1 MVDFPIE
8 GQVPSLDGATGW
20 LNSQPL
26 TASGLRGR
34 VVLVQFWTFTCINWL
49 RTLPYVRAWA
59 EQYENDGLLV
69 LGVHTPEFWFEH
81 DLDNIRRAVKE
92 MQIEYPVAVDNDY
105 TVWDAFANR
114 YWPALYFADAEGAI
128 RDHHFGEGRYE
139 QSERVIQQLLGVDR
153 ELVSVE
159 GRGAEAAADWEDLES
174 PETYLGV
181 QRAERRT
188 EAAPAS
194 LPLNHWAPSGDWTIQ
209 EQGVKLNEAGGSIAF
224 RFHARDLH
232 LVLRP
237 GDTPVRF
244 RVSLDGEA
252 PGASLGIDVDEQGNG
267 VVSEPRL
274 YQLIRQHGRI
284 EEHTFEIT
292 FLEPG
297 VEAYVFTF
305 G

>member
-1 MVDFPIE
+1 MIGAPTKM
-8 GQVPSLDGATGW
+8 PPLDGATAW
-20 LNSQPL
+20 LNSAPL
-26 TASGLRGR
+26 TAADLRGR

-59 EQYENDGLLV
+59 EKYENDGLLV

-81 DLDNIRRAVKE
+81 DLDNVRRAVKE

-105 TVWDAFANR
+105 AVWDAFANR
-114 YWPALYFADAEGAI
+114 YWPAVYFVDAEGAI

-139 QSERVIQQLLGVDR
+139 QSERVIQQLLAVDR
-153 ELVSVE
+153 ELVSVD
-159 GRGAEAAADWEDLES
+159 GPGAEAAADWESLDS
-174 PETYLGV
+174 PETYLGN
-181 QRAERRT
+181 QRAERRSD
-188 EAAPAS
+188 AAPAS
-194 LPLNHWAPSGDWTIQ
+194 LRRNHWALSGDWTIQ
-209 EQGVKLNEAGGSIAF
+209 EQGAKLNEAGGGIAF

-237 GDTPVRF
+237 GDTPTPF

-252 PGASLGIDVDEQGNG
+252 PGASHGIDVDEQGNG

-274 YQLIRQHGRI
+274 YQLVRQPGRI

-292 FLEPG
+292 FPAPG